1 MAQILEKKGIEHKM
15 SAFISS
21 ATFLILK
28 RIKQGSIMNVHR
40 SWCKAPVFLSDFS
53 QILIFETGFQKI
65 KKYQIS

>member
-40 SWCKAPVFLSDFS
+40 S
-53 QILIFETGFQKI
+53 
-65 KKYQIS
+65 